1 MIRRSLLV
9 RWGWTLSLL
18 SFQVSDAAEPTARQA
33 LSLSPM
39 QQDFEFDRPADA
51 LIDQC
56 KMDAQKEGENRA
68 WVVTGPEGTLLRRFA
83 DTNGDNKID
92 QWCYYRGG
100 VEVYRDID
108 ADFNEKADQYRWFNT
123 GGTRWGLD
131 TNEDGHIDEWKW
143 ISAEEVT
150 AELMR
155 AIRDQDADRF
165 VTLLITKD
173 ELTALG
179 LPAAQQE
186 QIQAQA
192 EAARAGFAEYA
203 KGQTTI
209 TSASRWV
216 DFSAPIPGVVTSST
230 NPDGVFV
237 YENVIAMIDT
247 EGKHGELS
255 VGTLIRADQRWRLVG
270 LPKSTDGGIFFRV
283 AEQRAPG
290 AAAGDENASIDPK
303 LQELVQQLESLD
315 QKLAKGGNPVALGR
329 IHGERVGVL
338 REMIGLT
345 KDQDRDLWVMQLI
358 DAVAASAQ
366 TAETGTDIAALE
378 KLATEIDQLTQ
389 SKEAIG
395 QAKFVYLTA
404 AYSDS
409 LQKPNANLASIQE
422 KWVTDLKDFVG
433 TFQGTRPAAEALLQL
448 AISEEFAGNDTDA
461 VKWYSDIVRD
471 YPDTDMAVKAAGA
484 ARRLKIVG
492 KPLELRG
499 SNLAGKPFDL
509 ASLQGNLVLVH
520 YWATWCEPCKQ
531 DMQQLK
537 KLLTQYGRSKFT
549 VVGINLDEQPK
560 IAADYLQ
567 REKMAWMQLHEAGG
581 LESNLAKQLGIFTVP
596 VMLLVD
602 EKGKVVNRTVTIA
615 ELEAELQK
623 RLKTTSRK

>member
-33 LSLSPM
+33 LGLSPM
-39 QQDFEFDRPADA
+39 QQDFEYDRPTDA
-51 LIDQC
+51 QIDQC
-56 KMDAQKEGENRA
+56 KMDAEKEGENRA

-131 TNEDGHIDEWKW
+131 TNEDGRIDDWKW

-155 AIRDQDADRF
+155 AIRDQDANRF
-165 VTLLITKD
+165 AALLITKD

-179 LPAAQQE
+179 LPTAQQE
-186 QIQAQA
+186 QIQAQVD
-192 EAARAGFAEYA
+192 AARAGFEEYA

-209 TSASRWV
+209 TSTSRWV
-216 DFSAPIPGVVTSST
+216 DFSAPVPGVVTSPT
-230 NPDGVFV
+230 NKEGIFV

-270 LPKSTDGGIFFRV
+270 LPKTNDGGFFFRV
-283 AEQRAPG
+283 AEQRPTG
-290 AAAGDENASIDPK
+290 AAAGEDNASIDPK
-303 LQELVQQLESLD
+303 LQELVQQLEALD
-315 QKLAKGGNPVALGR
+315 QKLAKGGSPTALGR

-338 REMIGLT
+338 REIIGLT
-345 KDQDRDLWVMQLI
+345 KDQDRDMWVMQWI

-366 TAETGTDIAALE
+366 TAENGTDIAALE
-378 KLATEIDQLTQ
+378 KLASEVDQVTQ
-389 SKEAIG
+389 NKEAIG

-422 KWVTDLKDFVG
+422 KWVTDLKEFVG
-433 TFQGTRPAAEALLQL
+433 SYQGTRPAAEALLQL

-471 YPDTDMAVKAAGA
+471 YPDTDMAVKAGGA
-484 ARRLKIVG
+484 ARRLKIIG

-499 SNLAGKPFDL
+499 TNLAGKPFDL

-537 KLLTQYGRSKFT
+537 KLLAQYGRSKFA

-560 IAADYLQ
+560 TAAEYLQ

-581 LESNLAKQLGIFTVP
+581 LESNLAKQLGVFTVP

-623 RLKTTSRK
+623 RLKTSSRK

>member
-39 QQDFEFDRPADA
+39 QQDFEYDRPTDA
-51 LIDQC
+51 QIDQC
-56 KMDAQKEGENRA
+56 KMDAEKEGENRA
-68 WVVTGPEGTLLRRFA
+68 WVVTGPDGTLLRRFA

-131 TNEDGHIDEWKW
+131 TNEDGRIDDWKW

-155 AIRDQDADRF
+155 AIRDQDANRF
-165 VTLLITKD
+165 AALLITKE

-179 LPAAQQE
+179 LPTAQQE
-186 QIQAQA
+186 QIQAQVD
-192 EAARAGFAEYA
+192 AARAGFEEYA
-203 KGQTTI
+203 KAQTTI

-216 DFSAPIPGVVTSST
+216 DFSAPVPGVVTSPT
-230 NPDGVFV
+230 NKEGIFV
-237 YENVIAMIDT
+237 YENVIAMVDS

-270 LPKSTDGGIFFRV
+270 LPKANDGGIFFRV
-283 AEQRAPG
+283 AEQRSPG
-290 AAAGDENASIDPK
+290 SAAGEDNASIDPK
-303 LQELVQQLESLD
+303 LQELVQQLEALD
-315 QKLAKGGNPVALGR
+315 QKLAKGGNPTGLGR
-329 IHGERVGVL
+329 IHGERAGVL
-338 REMIGLT
+338 REIIGLT
-345 KDQDRDLWVMQLI
+345 KDQDRDMWVMQLI

-366 TAETGTDIAALE
+366 TAENGTDIATLE
-378 KLATEIDQLTQ
+378 KLATEIDQITQ

-422 KWVTDLKDFVG
+422 KWVTDLKEFVG
-433 TFQGTRPAAEALLQL
+433 SYQGTRPAAEALLQL

-471 YPDTDMAVKAAGA
+471 YPDTDMAVKAGGA
-484 ARRLKIVG
+484 ARRLKIIG

-499 SNLAGKPFDL
+499 TNLAGKPFDL

-537 KLLTQYGRSKFT
+537 KLLAQYGRSKFA

-560 IAADYLQ
+560 TAAEYLQ

-581 LESNLAKQLGIFTVP
+581 LESNLAKQLGVFTVP

-623 RLKTTSRK
+623 RLKTSSRK